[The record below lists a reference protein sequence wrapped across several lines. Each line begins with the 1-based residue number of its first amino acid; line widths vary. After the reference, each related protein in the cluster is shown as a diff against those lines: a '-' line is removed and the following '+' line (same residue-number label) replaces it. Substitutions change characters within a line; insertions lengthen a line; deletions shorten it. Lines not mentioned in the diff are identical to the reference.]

1 MICLSEDERKGL
13 LAQSKSR
20 FLWMKIIEAV
30 TFPGAPC
37 KYCAY
42 TFNRSLVSP
51 VNHGSQISGITDQ
64 ELEKKTDN
72 EKR

>member
-30 TFPGAPC
+30 
-37 KYCAY
+37 

>member
-1 MICLSEDERKGL
+1 MSRKGL

-30 TFPGAPC
+30 TF
-37 KYCAY
+37 
-42 TFNRSLVSP
+42 NRSLVSP
-51 VNHGSQISGITDQ
+51 VNHGSQISGNTDQ
-64 ELEKKTDN
+64 ELENKSDN

>member
-1 MICLSEDERKGL
+1 MSRKGL

-37 KYCAY
+37 KYRAY
-42 TFNRSLVSP
+42 TFNRSLVSQSIMAAKL
-51 VNHGSQISGITDQ
+51 VAIRIRNWRTRQTMRRD
-64 ELEKKTDN
+64 EEKK
-72 EKR
+72 